1 MPTKYRTDSPRLTT
15 RGAATRARI
24 VAGAAELVYE
34 RGVAGTSL
42 DDIMAATGT
51 SKSQLYHYFADK
63 EALVLEVI
71 RSQLAKII
79 AGQETQ
85 LRDLRSW
92 DALHRWR
99 DHVVEATRATGGV
112 GGCPLGS
119 LSSELADRSES
130 ARRVLAGCFAEWE
143 AYLFDGF
150 TAMRADGELSADA
163 DPQLLATAVMAAL
176 QGGLLLSQANHGVQ
190 PLELALDMALSHVGR
205 YRTASS

>member
-1 MPTKYRTDSPRLTT
+1 MPTKLRADAPRLTA
-15 RGAATRARI
+15 RGAVTRARI
-24 VAGAAELVYE
+24 VAGAAELIYE
-34 RGVAGTSL
+34 RGVGGTSL

-63 EALVLEVI
+63 DALVLEVI
-71 RSQLAKII
+71 RTQLAKVI

-85 LRDLRSW
+85 LREVWSW
-92 DALHRWR
+92 DGLQRWR

-119 LSSELADRSES
+119 LSSELADRSEP
-130 ARRVLAGCFAEWE
+130 ARRVLADCFAEWE
-143 AYLFDGF
+143 KYLFDGF

-176 QGGLLLSQANHGVQ
+176 QGGLLLSQATHGVQ
-190 PLELALDMALSHVGR
+190 PLELALDMALDHIRSCRPANH
-205 YRTASS
+205 